1 MSERILV
8 AGGAGFIG
16 KHLCRALVEQG
27 HRVYCLDNFSTSDLT
42 ARQELEAIGVFV
54 DEADVT
60 LATDRPYHAIYHLA
74 SPASPVHYRRMS
86 LSTMWAN
93 ALGTRRL
100 LEVANASNARFL
112 LASTSEVYGDPLVH
126 PQTEDYWGNVNPI
139 GERACYDES
148 KRFAETLTWEY
159 RRVYGVNARIIRI
172 FNTYG
177 PGMMLDDGRAIPEFT
192 VNALR
197 GTPLNIQGNGSQ
209 TRSFCYVDDLVRG
222 IVQIGQ
228 DPSADG
234 NVFNI
239 GNPGEYTIRDLAEI
253 IVELTGSSSPIA
265 YGDPVPDDPQRR
277 KPNID
282 RIAAAYGW
290 RPETSLRE
298 GLARTIADIHARLG
312 TATVAH
318 DPAGVAPANPSTP
331 A

>member
-16 KHLCRALVEQG
+16 KHLCRALVAQG
-27 HRVYCLDNFSTSDLT
+27 HRVFCLDNFSTSDPM
-42 ARQELEAIGVFV
+42 ARHELEDIGVHV

-60 LATDRPYHAIYHLA
+60 MAIDRPYDAIYHLA
-74 SPASPVHYRRMS
+74 SPASPVHYRRMA

-93 ALGTRRL
+93 ALGTKRL
-100 LEVANASNARFL
+100 VELANASGGRFL
-112 LASTSEVYGDPLVH
+112 LASTSEIYGDPLVH

-159 RRVYGVNARIIRI
+159 RRVYNVNARIVRI

-192 VNALR
+192 VSALKGR
-197 GTPLNIQGNGSQ
+197 PIRIQGSGEQ

-222 IVQIGQ
+222 LLLVGQ
-228 DPSADG
+228 DPKADG
-234 NVFNI
+234 QVYNL
-239 GNPGEYTIRDLAEI
+239 GSPGEFTVSELANLVKEI
-253 IVELTGSSSPIA
+253 SGSSSEIV
-265 YGDPVPDDPQRR
+265 YGDAVPDDPKRR

-282 RIAAAYGW
+282 RIKAAYNW
-290 RPETSLRE
+290 EPTTVLRD
-298 GLARTIADIHARLG
+298 GLAPTIADIASRLD
-312 TATVAH
+312 TA
-318 DPAGVAPANPSTP
+318 S
-331 A
+331 